1 VGLILDLAV
10 VALALVVIGSL
21 AVLAWTLAV
30 SASKA
35 VERQRV
41 LIAERR
47 QSIADA
53 EIRLRTSAERAS
65 TTLAGLVRRT
75 RPATSVAT
83 ESDSSPGDS
92 PDA

>member
-1 VGLILDLAV
+1 MGLILDLAV

-30 SASKA
+30 SAPKS

-41 LIAERR
+41 LTSERR

-53 EIRLRTSAERAS
+53 EVRLRASADRAA
-65 TTLAGLVRRT
+65 TALAGLVGRT
-75 RPATSVAT
+75 QPAASVAT